1 MPRDKTENH
10 GKILE
15 AAREEFLE
23 MGYEEALSALKT
35 LEKFFLPGWKKFFGG

>member
-23 MGYEEALSALKT
+23 MGYENMRERLVH
-35 LEKFFLPGWKKFFGG
+35 